1 MCVKNNYPAIK
12 PFGRRSEGV
21 WREVVVLV
29 QTPYASEGLL
39 YSTRMCMGVRA
50 CSVQIKQC
58 VCVSSRMWHHHL
70 LCTPRPRPVPPS
82 RPPRAILELPKRG
95 ARSAGAVELEA
106 AHDLPHNWLLP
117 GPAPSPP
124 LSSRVAGGGGGGAV
138 GGPRGGRGPLSALAG
153 A

>member
-1 MCVKNNYPAIK
+1 M
-12 PFGRRSEGV
+12 FGDDVFGFVCRGFRLVGDIDADRSCFA
-21 WREVVVLV
+21 
-29 QTPYASEGLL
+29 P
-39 YSTRMCMGVRA
+39 
-50 CSVQIKQC
+50 
-58 VCVSSRMWHHHL
+58 
-70 LCTPRPRPVPPS
+70 
-82 RPPRAILELPKRG
+82 ILELPKRG

-117 GPAPSPP
+117 APDPSPP